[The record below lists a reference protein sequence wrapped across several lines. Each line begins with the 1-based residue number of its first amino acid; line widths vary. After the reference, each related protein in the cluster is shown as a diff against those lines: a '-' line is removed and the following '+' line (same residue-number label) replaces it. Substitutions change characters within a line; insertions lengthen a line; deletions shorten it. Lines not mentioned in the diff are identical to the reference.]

1 MSLPGLEFS
10 ALTHNA
16 AKWPLPGKVLL
27 GCALAGIVLVVGDLL
42 YLSSSRERLR
52 QVEVQGVALQQ
63 QRAEKTDV
71 AADLEDQARKFQLM
85 QEKVSG
91 LLQQLPGE
99 SEVPGLLEDI
109 ARLALANGLVI
120 ESVTPLDELSRPLYN
135 EQPVQVGVT
144 GAYHDLATFVSA
156 LGGLSRIA
164 TVHDVALRSDGKLL
178 RLDLLA
184 KSYWRSQ
191 KGVKRGAPALQEQ
204 PFVYDASGL
213 RDPFQLLA
221 LHVDHSR
228 GRAAVAPDLARS
240 RGALEGLS
248 VDQFDMVGT
257 LSRGAQTFVLLRQ
270 ASTVHRLAVGDYL
283 GPDHGRI
290 TAIHDG
296 HIELV
301 ELFPDEQ
308 GAWLERPRTL
318 VLNLHS

>member
-1 MSLPGLEFS
+1 M
-10 ALTHNA
+10 
-16 AKWPLPGKVLL
+16 
-27 GCALAGIVLVVGDLL
+27 
-42 YLSSSRERLR
+42 R

-71 AADLEDQARKFQLM
+71 AADLEDQARQFQLM

-144 GAYHDLATFVSA
+144 GAYHDLATFLSA

-191 KGVKRGAPALQEQ
+191 KSVKRGAPALQEQ

-257 LSRGAQTFVLLRQ
+257 LSRGAQTSSCCARPLRCI
-270 ASTVHRLAVGDYL
+270 AWRSAITS
-283 GPDHGRI
+283 GRI
-290 TAIHDG
+290 MVESQRFMTAISSWSSC
-296 HIELV
+296 
-301 ELFPDEQ
+301 FPMNRAHGWSARE
-308 GAWLERPRTL
+308 P
-318 VLNLHS
+318 SY